1 MRRPGQGTSIMSWIV
16 AAIAIIVAI
25 VLVVLVYGRVV
36 GGLGA
41 VGTAQ
46 VTAQVIPNGL
56 QIVVTAV
63 GGGVTVRGF
72 VVLDPS
78 GNVLFLTGT
87 TPGYTAPSSPAYT
100 WSGLY
105 INGAQESASTPFSL
119 ANGHS
124 ATIILTGNPGSTTP
138 ATVLVF
144 YNNGKTAQATVSS

>member
-25 VLVVLVYGRVV
+25 VLVVLVYGRVA

-41 VGTAQ
+41 VGSAQ

-78 GNVLFLTGT
+78 GNVLFATGT
-87 TPGYTAPSSPAYT
+87 TPGYTAPTSSPYT

-105 INGAQESASTPFSL
+105 ISGSSASTSTPFSL

-124 ATIILTGNPGSTTP
+124 ATIILTGTPTGDTP
-138 ATVLVF
+138 ASVLVF
-144 YNNGKTAQATVSS
+144 YNNGKIAQATVSS